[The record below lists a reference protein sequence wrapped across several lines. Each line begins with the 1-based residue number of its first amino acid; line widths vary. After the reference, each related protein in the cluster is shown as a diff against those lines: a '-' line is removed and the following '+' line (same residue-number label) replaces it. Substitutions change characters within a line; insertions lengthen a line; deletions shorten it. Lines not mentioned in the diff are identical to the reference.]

1 MPLPSSFLES
11 PQPSWPLQAFEEH
24 PCLFFMRLP
33 PPPHTGR
40 AGGGEIVICFTVPI
54 SVQQMCA
61 EAFRHKWKASNRR
74 TSAGKRL

>member
-11 PQPSWPLQAFEEH
+11 PQPSWPLQAFEMH
-24 PCLFFMRLP
+24 PLLYLMWP
-33 PPPHTGR
+33 PSSHSGL

-54 SVQQMCA
+54 SAQQMCA